1 MTATVARLAKNIPMK
16 KLLLLL
22 LLGFTPL
29 GYAVEIQQIPAPDNA
44 SALQIDKSGRRD
56 VIQLRSG
63 VKVSRLFYDD
73 IDSLKPYIAKTYNIP
88 VSKVGKIVLPT
99 FVSAKWLSATEVEI
113 MCNTVVTLG
122 ENETKEFDFTALVSS
137 SGNVEKVTITKKETA
152 TPQKKEKTTTKKK
165 KS

>member
-1 MTATVARLAKNIPMK
+1 M
-16 KLLLLL
+16 
-22 LLGFTPL
+22 
-29 GYAVEIQQIPAPDNA
+29 
-44 SALQIDKSGRRD
+44 
-56 VIQLRSG
+56 IQLRSG

-73 IDSLKPYIAKTYNIP
+73 IDSLKPYIAKTYNVP

-152 TPQKKEKTTTKKK
+152 TPQKKEKTTATKKK

>member
-1 MTATVARLAKNIPMK
+1 MK

-22 LLGFTPL
+22 FLGITPL
-29 GYAVEIQQIPAPDNA
+29 GYAVEIQQIPSPDNA

-63 VKVSRLFYDD
+63 VKVSRLFFDD
-73 IDSLKPYIAKTYNIP
+73 IDSLKPHIAKTYNVP

-99 FVSAKWLSATEVEI
+99 FLSAKWLSATEVEI
-113 MCNTVVTLG
+113 MCNTAVTLG

-137 SGNVEKVTITKKETA
+137 SGNVENVTITKKETA
-152 TPQKKEKTTTKKK
+152 APAKKEKTSPMKKK
-165 KS
+165 KSNA